1 MWAWNGLNYQLLCV
15 FMDIKPKVA
24 CATRL
29 DHHKFMGTVPH
40 CRAHGMR
47 LGGGRGWENR
57 WLLREHLTAAMP
69 TTNWITLWKKN
80 ISGLLISSV
89 RELSGCWVL
98 FLAYFDY
105 LNALCCTRGEAKMKW
120 YLWPLDLRYQ
130 VWALSL
136 WFSQLKN
143 PNTPLSAHL
152 GFISKQLIVLW
163 RTSDN
168 GKVT

>member
-29 DHHKFMGTVPH
+29 DHHKFMGTIPH
-40 CRAHGMR
+40 CRAHGRR

-57 WLLREHLTAAMP
+57 WLLGKHLTAAMP
-69 TTNWITLWKKN
+69 TTNWITFWKRN

-163 RTSDN
+163 RTSDR
-168 GKVT
+168 GKET